1 MNFWL
6 LKYLRTSHVSKKK
19 PFPTFWQIT
28 RTAHR
33 LFQSLQLPRCIKGIC
48 RNGPFLRNLGRF
60 YRLGH
65 REVVGKRGQ
74 WRERWVPLKK
84 GKHFNIRFKWSS
96 NIPTISFFI
105 CSVDMVGFSGVNCL
119 PTIFFSGAFAVSL
132 SGGRNVLASF
142 EKPDF
147 VAHWLWVSCSV
158 IRSLTS
164 GKPRW
169 LKKLKKNHPPCSPVQ
184 QLHSCHSW
192 SIFHA
197 TNLQISWEVHHL
209 LPNIHVPSF
218 SIIDYA
224 ANPTS
229 DTAYIRV
236 RSRLQHLMVLTDSN
250 LQHMHKNH
258 KHLQQPNRTCTL
270 EASTN
275 WKYLYILE
283 NKRELNSKS
292 WLLFTCFHW
301 RQWSI
306 KGFLCEWGHF
316 EKEPLY
322 IISYP
327 FRNTSGTP
335 EWWKLLS
342 TCQATK

>member
-1 MNFWL
+1 MYIYISTVARL
-6 LKYLRTSHVSKKK
+6 PSKGRQVSEG
-19 PFPTFWQIT
+19 
-28 RTAHR
+28 
-33 LFQSLQLPRCIKGIC
+33 FQ
-48 RNGPFLRNLGRF
+48 N
-60 YRLGH
+60 
-65 REVVGKRGQ
+65 RESVTPIVGG
-74 WRERWVPLKK
+74 V
-84 GKHFNIRFKWSS
+84 
-96 NIPTISFFI
+96 ISYWI
-105 CSVDMVGFSGVNCL
+105 DS
-119 PTIFFSGAFAVSL
+119 
-132 SGGRNVLASF
+132 
-142 EKPDF
+142 
-147 VAHWLWVSCSV
+147 
-158 IRSLTS
+158 
-164 GKPRW
+164 
-169 LKKLKKNHPPCSPVQ
+169 LKKLKPLWLYDSCRNHQVLFMCFHWSVCEACALHTLILCKQWHHFVKKSTVLACSFSGSDGSGLMLGPK
-184 QLHSCHSW
+184 
-192 SIFHA
+192 F
-197 TNLQISWEVHHL
+197 T
-209 LPNIHVPSF
+209 HVPSF